1 MHVLKRCAR
10 VETSCTCSVL
20 EHSVR
25 VETLRVNLVQLILR
39 GITIAVE
46 AMHGW
51 LIFAAFC
58 TTGFGSV

>member
-1 MHVLKRCAR
+1 M
-10 VETSCTCSVL
+10 
-20 EHSVR
+20 R

-58 TTGFGSV
+58 TAGFGSV